1 MQYFHS
7 VTLDES
13 KCKGCI
19 NCVKHCPTEAIRVKH
34 GKAHIIAERCIDC
47 GECIRICPHHAKRA
61 VYDHLEDL
69 KKYKHTIAIPAPALY
84 GQFNNLDNV
93 DYVLAGLL
101 ALGFDDVFEVAKA
114 AELVSEISR
123 EKMKKT
129 DVPHPIISTAC
140 PAVVRLIK
148 VRFPKLMSHLLEIN
162 APVEV
167 AAKIAKKQASERL
180 GLAPEE
186 IGVFFIS
193 PCPAKVTAA
202 NVPIGTRKISIDG
215 VLAISDIYKPL
226 LAAMNRIKT
235 EPPELHSCGLTGISW
250 AYTGGEAT
258 ALLRPKYLAADAIRN
273 VIDVLENIEDEK
285 LTDLD
290 FVELSACHGGCVGGC
305 LTIENPFVAITRI
318 RRLRKYLPV
327 SGTKLKDF
335 GVEAD
340 SFDWDEKEDGACVM
354 QLDTDL
360 TRAMEKM
367 AQMQR
372 IEKMLPGIDCAACGS
387 PSCHAF
393 AEDVVA
399 GNAKEA
405 DCVFV
410 MRDRLKK
417 LMENITE

>member
-7 VTLDES
+7 VTLDQD

-19 NCVKHCPTEAIRVKH
+19 NCVKHCPTEAIRVKQ

-61 VYDHLEDL
+61 VYDHLDAL
-69 KKYKHTIAIPAPALY
+69 QKYKYNIAVPAPALY

-93 DYVLAGLL
+93 DYILAGLL
-101 ALGFDDVFEVAKA
+101 ELGFDDVFEVAKA

-123 EKMKKT
+123 EKLKNHTGPK
-129 DVPHPIISTAC
+129 PIISTAC

-148 VRFPKLMSHLLEIN
+148 VRFPKLIGHLLDIN

-167 AAKIAKKQASERL
+167 AAKIAKKQAVEKT

-202 NVPIGTRKISIDG
+202 NNPIGTRERCIDG
-215 VLAISDIYKPL
+215 VLAINDIYKPL
-226 LAAMNRIKT
+226 LSVMNRIKE
-235 EPPELHSCGLTGISW
+235 EPPVLHSCGLTGISW

-273 VIDVLENIEDEK
+273 VIDILENIEDEK

-290 FVELSACHGGCVGGC
+290 FVELSACHAGCVGGC
-305 LTIENPFVAITRI
+305 LAIENPFVAITRI

-327 SGTKLKDF
+327 SGTKL
-335 GVEAD
+335 AD
-340 SFDWDEKEDGACVM
+340 YGMDAESFNWDVQEDGAPVM
-354 QLDTDL
+354 QLSSD
-360 TRAMEKM
+360 RSKAMEM
-367 AQMQR
+367 MMEMQR
-372 IEKMLPGIDCAACGS
+372 IEQILPGIDCAACGS

-393 AEDVVA
+393 AEDVVF
-399 GNAKEA
+399 GKAKEA

-410 MRDRLKK
+410 MRNKLKNI
-417 LMENITE
+417 MDNITE